1 MAVDFSELTVQVTLT
16 INEMRKLVEYIN
28 IADEVL
34 QADAGYAPE
43 PVVEEV
49 SGLYFQLMRNLQEDG
64 HFGQFAPE
72 Q

>member
-16 INEMRKLVEYIN
+16 IKEMRKLVEYIN
-28 IADEVL
+28 LANEVL
-34 QADAGYAPE
+34 MTDGVPPE

-49 SGLYFQLMRNLQEDG
+49 SGLYFQLMQNLREDG
-64 HFGQFAPE
+64 VLGEFTPE

>member
-28 IADEVL
+28 VAEEYLTRDGTV
-34 QADAGYAPE
+34 GPE

-49 SGLYFQLMRNLQEDG
+49 SGLYFQLMQNLREDG
-64 HFGQFAPE
+64 HLGEFTPE
-72 Q
+72 

>member
-16 INEMRKLVEYIN
+16 INEMRKLVQYIN
-28 IADEVL
+28 LANEILMESGAE
-34 QADAGYAPE
+34 PE

-49 SGLYFQLMRNLQEDG
+49 SGLYFQLMESLQEDG
-64 HFGQFAPE
+64 HLGEFTPE